1 MHVCTQMCMCVCP
14 CVSCMSNLYVSLFS
28 VIDSFRRDQAAI
40 QRHIKFARFHYTP
53 QFVSLTALCS
63 CCCFFSFLFFFST
76 ATAAAANSKNNNS
89 KRNGNKNWSCDCR
102 VVCGVPLHSALL
114 CSART
119 VSLSLSCICAVVRGH
134 ENGNS
139 AQSASAL
146 SVAVDVTSMRTQY
159 IYM

>member
-1 MHVCTQMCMCVCP
+1 MHVCIQMCL

-53 QFVSLTALCS
+53 QFVSRTALCS
-63 CCCFFSFLFFFST
+63 FFYSFST
-76 ATAAAANSKNNNS
+76 QQQQQRLT
-89 KRNGNKNWSCDCR
+89 
-102 VVCGVPLHSALL
+102 
-114 CSART
+114 ART
-119 VSLSLSCICAVVRGH
+119 TTAKETATKIEAVFVAWSAETLYSLRCAVLFAQFPSRSFICAVVRGH

-146 SVAVDVTSMRTQY
+146 SVAVDVTSMRTLY
-159 IYM
+159 IYLYV